1 MAGTVERG
9 GGPTGAGAGPDPA
22 GEVKLEEFGA
32 LLERAFATYGLSVV
46 TDRALPDAR
55 DGLKPVQR
63 RILYCMWVARF
74 LSTRPTVKSAEV
86 VGRVLG
92 DYHPHSDTSVYD
104 AAVRMAQEFTMRYPL
119 IDGQGNF
126 GSIDEDPAAA
136 YRYTEMR
143 LSALGEL
150 LLRDIEK
157 ETVPLKPTYKQD
169 PKVVEPEYLPARI
182 PPVCNPSEGIAV
194 GLSTRIP
201 PHNLAETLQAC
212 IALLDQPQ
220 MSVLELMKHIKGP
233 DFPGGGVVIGE
244 EGIREYLATGK
255 GRLAVRG
262 VVKLEEGPRQRSLVI
277 SELPPVS
284 KARLKASL
292 VKAFNE
298 RRLDGLVPD
307 VRDESDTEKGVRIV
321 LDVKRDG
328 DPAQMLNALHKYSE
342 LQTSVPVQ
350 MVYLLG
356 DSWQPARQ
364 PKQIGMVELLNHYN
378 AHQLDVLQRR
388 SRFELEQAEQ
398 RLHVVLGLI
407 IGAANAQE
415 IVRIFQASRDRN
427 EAKEQIRARYRLSE
441 VQAQVIAEMTLAQV
455 TRLDAS
461 RYAAEKKELTQRIA
475 ALKALLGSR
484 ERMVATVKAEMEAV
498 IDLHGDPRR
507 TRVDREGDASAEV
520 TEVTP
525 SVETA
530 PVLVALAT
538 DGGAKTVA
546 PGAYRRPITREVPLL
561 ALVPASTT
569 SFVLLPT
576 DRGRVFV
583 LRAHEVPEAARP
595 SRGEPLRKLARLE
608 PGERPLNALATPDL
622 YAVAD
627 GQTPAFLTLFT
638 AQGRVKKSLLE
649 EYRGAGQAGVLDFKL
664 APGDAVVAACLA
676 DGEGE
681 YLVLTSDGKALRF
694 GQPEVRPTG
703 RGTQGVAGI
712 TLARGARVIGAF
724 PVQHGDG
731 GTLALF
737 APGGVGKRTPLA
749 EFPVKGRATSGVQA
763 ATGGLTLAAATIIPG
778 PPGGSPSEGDGP
790 RGDVLVSTGAGRAI
804 RLAARAIPRLGRPSR
819 GNQLLQLEPGDSVA
833 GALLLPPEA

>member
-1 MAGTVERG
+1 MAESVTRG
-9 GGPTGAGAGPDPA
+9 GRDGRDGDYPG
-22 GEVKLEEFGA
+22 GEIKLEEFGV

-104 AAVRMAQEFTMRYPL
+104 AAVRMAQDFTMRYPL

-201 PHNLAETLQAC
+201 PHNLGETLRAC

-220 MSVLELMKHIKGP
+220 MSVLELMKHVQGP
-233 DFPGGGVVIGE
+233 DFPAGGVIIGE

-262 VVKLEEGPRQRSLVI
+262 VVKLEEGPRQRSLVV
-277 SELPPVS
+277 SELPPIS
-284 KARLKASL
+284 KARLKASI

-298 RRLDGLVPD
+298 RRLDGLVPE

-328 DPAQMLNALHKYSE
+328 DPAQMLNALYRHTE

-350 MVYLLG
+350 MVYLFG
-356 DSWQPARQ
+356 DSWEPARQ
-364 PKQIGMVELLNHYN
+364 PKQTGMVELLNHYN
-378 AHQLDVLQRR
+378 THQLDVLERR
-388 SRFELEQAEQ
+388 SRYELEQAEQ
-398 RLHVVLGLI
+398 RLHLVLGLI

-415 IVRIFQASRDRN
+415 IVRLFQAARDRA

-441 VQAQVIAEMTLAQV
+441 VQAQVIADMTLAQV
-455 TRLDAS
+455 TRLDAA
-461 RYAAEKKELTQRIA
+461 RYATEKRELTQRIA
-475 ALKALLGSR
+475 ALKELLGSR
-484 ERMVATVKAEMEAV
+484 ERMVDAVKAEMTAV
-498 IDLHGDPRR
+498 MDLHGDPRR
-507 TRVDREGDASAEV
+507 TRIDREGDASAEV
-520 TEVTP
+520 TTVTP

-530 PVLVALAT
+530 PVLVALGT
-538 DGGAKTVA
+538 DGAVKSVA
-546 PGAYRRPITREVPLL
+546 PGAYRRAITREAPLL
-561 ALVPASTT
+561 ALVPALTT
-569 SFVLLPT
+569 SYLVFPT

-583 LRAHEVPEAARP
+583 LRGHEVPEAARP
-595 SRGEPLRKLARLE
+595 ARGEALRKLARLE
-608 PGERPLNALATPDL
+608 PGERPVAVLATPEL
-622 YAVAD
+622 YDAAD
-627 GQTPAFLTLFT
+627 GKTPCFLTLFT
-638 AQGRVKKSLLE
+638 EQGRVKKSLLE
-649 EYRGAGQAGVLDFKL
+649 EYRGAGQAGLLDFKL
-664 APGDAVVAACLA
+664 GAGDAVVAACLA

-694 GQPEVRPTG
+694 GQPEVRHTG

-712 TLARGARVIGAF
+712 TLARGARVVAAL
-724 PVQHGDG
+724 PVHHADP
-731 GTLALF
+731 GTVALF
-737 APGGVGKRTPLA
+737 ATGGVGKRTPLA

-763 ATGGLTLAAATIIPG
+763 SAGGLDLAAATLIPG
-778 PPGGSPSEGDGP
+778 GAEAGAGQVPPGD
-790 RGDVLVSTGAGRAI
+790 LLLTTTGGRVI
-804 RLAARAIPRLGRPSR
+804 RLAARSIPRLGRPSR
-819 GNQLLQLEPGDSVA
+819 GSQLVQLDAGDAPAV
-833 GALLLPPEA
+833 ALLLPPEA